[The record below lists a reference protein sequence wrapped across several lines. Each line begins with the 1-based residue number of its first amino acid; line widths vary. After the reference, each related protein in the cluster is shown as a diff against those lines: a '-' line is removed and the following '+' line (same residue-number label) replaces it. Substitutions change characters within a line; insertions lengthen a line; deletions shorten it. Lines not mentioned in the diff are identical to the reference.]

1 MPDALAMEEHLNAPA
16 DEGGRRG
23 IERHHVV
30 RLAWAS
36 IVAAVVAPPVALFGV
51 LVGVVLA
58 FNGNR
63 GHGTAMALSGLTVVG
78 VRLALY
84 V

>member
-1 MPDALAMEEHLNAPA
+1 MEEHLNAPA

-23 IERHHVV
+23 IERHHMV

-51 LVGVVLA
+51 LIGLVLA
-58 FNGNR
+58 LNGNR
-63 GHGTAMALSGLTVVG
+63 GHGTAMALSGLTVIG
-78 VRLALY
+78 VRVALY